1 MTQEQQHQVEDLND
15 QMLVRRQKMEQL
27 REDGI
32 DPFGKRFERT
42 HNSEELHELF
52 DPRTKEELAEMGL
65 TASVAGRMMT
75 RRGKGKTG
83 FAHLQDREGQI
94 QIYVRK
100 DQVGD
105 EAYEVFK
112 HADLGDFF
120 GVTGQIMKTDTGEVS
135 IKASEITILSKALR
149 PLPDKYHGL
158 TNIEQRYRQR
168 YLDLISNRESFDRF
182 MKRSQIISEIR
193 RYLDGNGYIE
203 VETPVLHNEAGG
215 AAARPFITHHNA
227 LDIDLYLRIALELH
241 LKRLIVGGMEKVY
254 EIGRVF
260 RNEGIDTT
268 HNPEFTMLEAY
279 TAYTDFND
287 VMNLTEGIIRNA
299 AEKVLGTAKITYD
312 GQAVDL
318 ESDFKRIHMVD
329 AIKEQTGVDFW
340 QEMTLEE
347 ALALAEKHNV
357 EVTEAMGVGHVI
369 NEFFETFVEETL
381 TQPTFVY
388 GHPVEVSPLAK
399 KNPEDP
405 RFTDRFELFIVGRE
419 FANAFTEL
427 NDPIDQRER
436 FEAQEKER
444 ELGNDEAHGV
454 DEDFLEALEYGMP
467 PTGGLGIGIDR
478 LVMLLTDAQSIR
490 DVLLFPTMKS
500 MGAAKNEANNAAQ
513 SAPAKSV
520 ATFTA
525 TSDMAEKIDFSNVE
539 VEPLFEDMVDF
550 DTFSKSDFR
559 AVKVKECE
567 AVPKSKKL
575 LKFVL
580 DDGSGVERVILSGIH
595 DYYEPEELVGKTLL
609 AITNLPPRKMMGI
622 DSCGMIISATHL
634 VEGREGLNVL
644 ILDDH
649 IPAGAKL
656 Y

>member
-75 RRGKGKTG
+75 RRGKGKAG

-149 PLPDKYHGL
+149 PLPD
-158 TNIEQRYRQR
+158 
-168 YLDLISNRESFDRF
+168 
-182 MKRSQIISEIR
+182 
-193 RYLDGNGYIE
+193 
-203 VETPVLHNEAGG
+203 
-215 AAARPFITHHNA
+215 
-227 LDIDLYLRIALELH
+227 
-241 LKRLIVGGMEKVY
+241 Y

-490 DVLLFPTMKS
+490 DVLLFPTM
-500 MGAAKNEANNAAQ
+500 
-513 SAPAKSV
+513 
-520 ATFTA
+520 
-525 TSDMAEKIDFSNVE
+525 
-539 VEPLFEDMVDF
+539 
-550 DTFSKSDFR
+550 R
-559 AVKVKECE
+559 
-567 AVPKSKKL
+567 
-575 LKFVL
+575 
-580 DDGSGVERVILSGIH
+580 
-595 DYYEPEELVGKTLL
+595 
-609 AITNLPPRKMMGI
+609 
-622 DSCGMIISATHL
+622 
-634 VEGREGLNVL
+634 
-644 ILDDH
+644 
-649 IPAGAKL
+649 
-656 Y
+656 

>member
-27 REDGI
+27 RENGI

-42 HNSEELHELF
+42 HNSKELHELF
-52 DPRTKEELAEMGL
+52 DQRTKEELAEMGL
-65 TASVAGRMMT
+65 TASVAGRMVT
-75 RRGKGKTG
+75 RRGKGKAG

-105 EAYEVFK
+105 EAYDVFK

-120 GVTGQIMKTDTGEVS
+120 GVTGEIMKTDTGEVS

-193 RYLDGNGYIE
+193 RYLDSNGYIE

-279 TAYTDFND
+279 TAYTDFQD

-299 AEKVLGTAKITYD
+299 AQKVLETGKIIYD
-312 GQAVDL
+312 GQPVDL
-318 ESDFKRIHMVD
+318 ETDFKRIHMVD
-329 AIKEQTGVDFW
+329 AIKERTGIDFW
-340 QEMTLEE
+340 KEMTLEE
-347 ALALAEKHNV
+347 ALAIAKEHNV
-357 EVTEAMGVGHVI
+357 EVTGSMGVGHVI

-381 TQPTFVY
+381 IQPTFVY

-490 DVLLFPTMKS
+490 DVLLFPTM
-500 MGAAKNEANNAAQ
+500 
-513 SAPAKSV
+513 
-520 ATFTA
+520 
-525 TSDMAEKIDFSNVE
+525 
-539 VEPLFEDMVDF
+539 
-550 DTFSKSDFR
+550 R
-559 AVKVKECE
+559 
-567 AVPKSKKL
+567 
-575 LKFVL
+575 
-580 DDGSGVERVILSGIH
+580 
-595 DYYEPEELVGKTLL
+595 
-609 AITNLPPRKMMGI
+609 
-622 DSCGMIISATHL
+622 
-634 VEGREGLNVL
+634 
-644 ILDDH
+644 
-649 IPAGAKL
+649 
-656 Y
+656 